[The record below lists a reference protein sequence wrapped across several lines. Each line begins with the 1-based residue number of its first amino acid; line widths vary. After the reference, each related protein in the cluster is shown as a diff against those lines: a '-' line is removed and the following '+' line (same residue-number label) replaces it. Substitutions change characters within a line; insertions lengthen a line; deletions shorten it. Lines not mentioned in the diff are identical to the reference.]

1 MQVFSKTSSKTP
13 SIVRTIILIL
23 SLLLLCS
30 CASTSQKSAQ
40 LAQQN
45 LANDNFDAAFNQSYD
60 ALKEDIKNKDAIAI
74 FPLSYEKVVQFHKDK
89 IEQAKQDNSWATVA
103 DEYDRVVEVNDDAKE
118 IVDLIQHN
126 YKDKL
131 SNDKKDIAVFSALTS
146 AFSAK
151 KEDLKIIT
159 NLDIHN
165 FSDEK
170 NDAHEKASSQFYEEG
185 QKLAQENNY
194 RDASS
199 KFGRALSYAAGYK
212 DAQALKEKYTKLADE
227 ADAKKYY
234 EEGQKLVQENNY
246 RDASSKFS
254 RALLSV
260 AGYKDAQALKEKYTK
275 LADEADAKKYY
286 EEGQKL
292 VQENN
297 YRDASSKFSRA
308 LSSVAGYKDAQALK
322 EKYTKLADEV
332 DAKKYYEE
340 GKRLMSQKEYSL
352 AYDQLVKANEYIY
365 SYKDVLTLIEESKN
379 KMPPSEQEIIK
390 AVERCL
396 SRDGVPV
403 SWVGN
408 LLGGGKTSLSAISIQ
423 RIGIFNESQQY
434 WPMIVRVQGS
444 SLLNDPFNKG
454 KRVSFDRNGDFRLTR
469 DDYGDWQAFLKGG
482 MFQ

>member
-227 ADAKKYY
+227 
-234 EEGQKLVQENNY
+234 
-246 RDASSKFS
+246 
-254 RALLSV
+254 
-260 AGYKDAQALKEKYTK
+260 
-275 LADEADAKKYY
+275 
-286 EEGQKL
+286 
-292 VQENN
+292 
-297 YRDASSKFSRA
+297 
-308 LSSVAGYKDAQALK
+308 
-322 EKYTKLADEV
+322 V